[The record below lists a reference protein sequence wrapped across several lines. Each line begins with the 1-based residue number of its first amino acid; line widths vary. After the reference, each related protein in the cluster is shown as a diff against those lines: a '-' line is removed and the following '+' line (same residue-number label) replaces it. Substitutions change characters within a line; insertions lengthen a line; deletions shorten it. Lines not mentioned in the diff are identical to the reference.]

1 MTSLTGLTTHQGASP
16 PARRRQ
22 RGPDTPAAVRCY
34 YAGDP
39 ALRPHCTLTAEVRLG
54 PVALCGS
61 CAAARSTLG
70 KGIIPAALP
79 PGPAIDVL
87 DWVTDARAAASQ
99 ARRDLH
105 AAVTRARTQGR
116 SWTQIAARLGITRQ
130 AAQQRFSAGLAT
142 GSIRGDAAGVR
153 PVTARQRTARP

>member
-1 MTSLTGLTTHQGASP
+1 VTSLTTNPGASP

-22 RGPDTPAAVRCY
+22 RGPDTPAAVACH

-39 ALRPHCTLTAEVRLG
+39 VLRPHCTLTAEIRLG

-87 DWVTDARAAASQ
+87 DWVTDAEASIRQ

-105 AAVTRARTQGR
+105 AAITRARSQGR

-130 AAQQRFSAGLAT
+130 AA
-142 GSIRGDAAGVR
+142 
-153 PVTARQRTARP
+153 

>member
-1 MTSLTGLTTHQGASP
+1 MTSLTTHQDAP
-16 PARRRQ
+16 PPRSRQ
-22 RGPDTPAAVRCY
+22 RGPDTPAAVACY

-70 KGIIPAALP
+70 KGIVPAALP

-87 DWVTDARAAASQ
+87 DWVADARAAASQ

-130 AAQQRFSAGLAT
+130 AAQQRFSA
-142 GSIRGDAAGVR
+142 
-153 PVTARQRTARP
+153 

>member
-1 MTSLTGLTTHQGASP
+1 VTSLTTQPGAAS
-16 PARRRQ
+16 RSRQ
-22 RGPDTPAAVRCY
+22 RGPDTPVRCH

-39 ALRPHCTLTAEVRLG
+39 ALRPYCTLTAEVRLG

-70 KGIIPAALP
+70 KGIIPQSLP

-87 DWVTDARAAASQ
+87 DWVADARAAASQ

-130 AAQQRFSAGLAT
+130 AAQQRFSA
-142 GSIRGDAAGVR
+142 
-153 PVTARQRTARP
+153 

>member
-1 MTSLTGLTTHQGASP
+1 VTSLTTNPGAPP

-22 RGPDTPAAVRCY
+22 RGPDTPAAVACY

-39 ALRPHCTLTAEVRLG
+39 VLRPHCTLTAEVRLG

-70 KGIIPAALP
+70 KGIAPQPLP

-87 DWVTDARAAASQ
+87 DWVADAEASIRQ
-99 ARRDLH
+99 ARRGLH
-105 AAVTRARTQGR
+105 AAVTRARSQGR
-116 SWTQIAARLGITRQ
+116 SWAQIAARLGITRQ
-130 AAQQRFSAGLAT
+130 AAQQRFSA
-142 GSIRGDAAGVR
+142 
-153 PVTARQRTARP
+153 

>member
-1 MTSLTGLTTHQGASP
+1 VTGLTGLTAHPGAGLP
-16 PARRRQ
+16 AARRRQ
-22 RGPDTPAAVRCY
+22 RGPDTPAAIACH

-39 ALRPHCTLTAEVRLG
+39 ALRPHCTLTAEIRLG
-54 PVALCGS
+54 RVALCGS

-87 DWVTDARAAASQ
+87 DWVTDADASIRQ
-99 ARRDLH
+99 ARRSLH
-105 AAVTRARTQGR
+105 AAVTRARSQGR

-130 AAQQRFSAGLAT
+130 AAQQRFSA
-142 GSIRGDAAGVR
+142 
-153 PVTARQRTARP
+153 

>member
-1 MTSLTGLTTHQGASP
+1 MTSPTAHQGAP
-16 PARRRQ
+16 PRRRQ
-22 RGPDTPAAVRCY
+22 RGPDTPAAVACH

-39 ALRPHCTLTAEVRLG
+39 ALRPRCTLTAEVRLG
-54 PVALCGS
+54 PVALCGP

-70 KGIIPAALP
+70 KGITPQSLP

-105 AAVTRARTQGR
+105 AAVTRARSQGR

-130 AAQQRFSAGLAT
+130 AAQQRFSA
-142 GSIRGDAAGVR
+142 
-153 PVTARQRTARP
+153 